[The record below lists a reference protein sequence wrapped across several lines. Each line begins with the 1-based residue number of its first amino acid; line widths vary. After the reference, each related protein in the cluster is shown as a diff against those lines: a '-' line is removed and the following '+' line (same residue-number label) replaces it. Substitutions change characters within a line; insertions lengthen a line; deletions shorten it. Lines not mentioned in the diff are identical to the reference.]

1 MSAAAADAREYAM
14 LQFILRRALNSSI
27 ALIGLLVAVFVLT
40 RLTGDPASLY
50 LPAEASAEQRAD
62 YARLMGYADP
72 IHLQFFRYLEG
83 LLRFD
88 FGVSMRQQRSAMQAV
103 MEALPTTLLLSS
115 LALTITV
122 TVAVLVGALAANRPG
137 GVFDRMATTI
147 SLAGASA
154 PDFWVAIVG
163 VLVFAVSLGW
173 LPTSG
178 MGGPQYWIM
187 PVIVVA
193 LRPTGLLTQ
202 VVRGTMISV
211 LSSPYVKTAKAKG
224 LGRRDILRHALRSS
238 LLPVITVA
246 GDMAVGMING
256 SVIAETVFGLH
267 GMGKVLIDAIM
278 QRDFAVV
285 QSAVLII
292 AIGIFVLNILI
303 DILYGLVDPRIRY
316 NR

>member
-1 MSAAAADAREYAM
+1 M
-14 LQFILRRALNSSI
+14 LQFILRRALHSLI
-27 ALIGLLVAVFVLT
+27 ALVGLLIAVFVLT
-40 RLTGDPASLY
+40 RLTGDPAALY
-50 LPAEASAEQRAD
+50 LPEEASAEQRAA
-62 YARLMGYADP
+62 YAVQMGYSDP
-72 IHLQFFRYLEG
+72 IYMQFFRYVEG
-83 LLRFD
+83 LLHFD
-88 FGVSMRQQRSAMQAV
+88 FGISMRQQRSAMVAV
-103 MEALPTTLLLSS
+103 FEAVPTTLLLST

-122 TVAVLVGALAANRPG
+122 VVAVVVGTLAASRPG
-137 GVFDRMATTI
+137 GLFDRLATTL

-154 PDFWVAIVG
+154 PDFWIAIVG
-163 VLVFAVSLGW
+163 ILLFAVALGW

-178 MGGPQYWIM
+178 IGGPEYWVM

-224 LGRRDILRHALRSS
+224 LGRRAMLGHALRSS
-238 LLPVITVA
+238 WLPIITVA

-256 SVIAETVFGLH
+256 SIIAETVFGLN
-267 GMGKVLIDAIM
+267 GMGKTLIDAIL

-285 QSAVLII
+285 QSAVLVI
-292 AIGIFVLNILI
+292 AIAIFILNIAI

-316 NR
+316 TR

>member
-1 MSAAAADAREYAM
+1 M
-14 LQFILRRALNSSI
+14 LQFILRRALHSLI
-27 ALIGLLVAVFVLT
+27 ALVGLLIAVFVLT
-40 RLTGDPASLY
+40 RLTGDPAALY
-50 LPAEASAEQRAD
+50 LPEEASAEQRAA
-62 YARLMGYADP
+62 YAVQMGYSDP
-72 IHLQFFRYLEG
+72 IYMQFFRYVEG

-88 FGVSMRQQRSAMQAV
+88 FGISMRQQRSAMIAV
-103 MEALPTTLLLSS
+103 FEAVPTTLLLST
-115 LALTITV
+115 LALTITI
-122 TVAVLVGALAANRPG
+122 TVAVTVGTLAASRPG
-137 GVFDRMATTI
+137 GLFDRLATTL

-154 PDFWVAIVG
+154 PDFWIAIVG
-163 VLVFAVSLGW
+163 ILLFAVALGW

-178 MGGPQYWIM
+178 IGGPQYWVM

-224 LGRRDILRHALRSS
+224 LNRRAMLGHALRSS
-238 LLPVITVA
+238 WLPIITVA

-256 SVIAETVFGLH
+256 SIIAETVFGLN
-267 GMGKVLIDAIM
+267 GMGKILIDAIL

-285 QSAVLII
+285 QSAVLVVAI
-292 AIGIFVLNILI
+292 AIFILNIAI

-316 NR
+316 TR

>member
-1 MSAAAADAREYAM
+1 MVQYI
-14 LQFILRRALNSSI
+14 FRRALNSSI
-27 ALIGLLVAVFVLT
+27 ALTGLLVAVFFLT
-40 RLTGDPASLY
+40 RMTGDPASLY
-50 LPAEASAEQRAD
+50 LPAEATAEEREA
-62 YARLMGYADP
+62 YAVLHGYADP
-72 IHLQFFRYLEG
+72 VIVQFGRYVWG
-83 LLRFD
+83 LLQLD
-88 FGVSMRQQRSAMQAV
+88 FGISMREQRPAMLTV
-103 MEALPTTLLLSS
+103 IEALPTTLLLSS

-122 TVAVLVGALAANRPG
+122 VVSVLVGALAASRPG
-137 GVFDRMATTI
+137 GAFDRLASTI

-154 PDFWVAIVG
+154 PDFWVAIMGILVLAVG
-163 VLVFAVSLGW
+163 LHL

-178 MGGPQYWIM
+178 MGGPEYWVM

-224 LGRRDILRHALRSS
+224 LRHRTVLAHALRSS
-238 LLPVITVA
+238 WLPVITVA

-256 SVIAETVFGLH
+256 SIIAETVFGLH

-278 QRDFAVV
+278 QRDFAVI
-285 QSAVLII
+285 QSAVLVI

-303 DILYGLVDPRIRY
+303 DVLYGLVDPRIRH
-316 NR
+316 N